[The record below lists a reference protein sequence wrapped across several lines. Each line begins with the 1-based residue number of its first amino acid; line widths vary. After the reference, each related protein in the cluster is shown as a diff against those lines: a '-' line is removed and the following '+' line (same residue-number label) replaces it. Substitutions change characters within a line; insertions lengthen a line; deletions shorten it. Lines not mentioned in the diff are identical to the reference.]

1 MNDHDDLL
9 RAIAANPDED
19 TPRLVY
25 ADFLDELGGE
35 SRTARA
41 EFIRLHTRAERLAL
55 DDPEREAAKPRI
67 SQLLCAWDTVWQQ
80 EMPPGWKALAYH
92 RRGFPFRGAVT
103 ASQVEDDDDPR
114 PHLLEYVEL
123 TPDVPPHRLSEIL
136 RRSIGPWVKTLIVRS
151 PLPWSAVYG
160 ALAEADYGLLR
171 SAGAEALASGDYQR
185 LECLDIARH
194 AIGDEGF
201 RALCESWGFPQLREL
216 NLNNNNIT
224 DFGIATLIRS
234 NLLPQL
240 RRLELS
246 DNPISVAMRDRVRPG
261 HGES

>member
-1 MNDHDDLL
+1 
-9 RAIAANPDED
+9 
-19 TPRLVY
+19 
-25 ADFLDELGGE
+25 
-35 SRTARA
+35 
-41 EFIRLHTRAERLAL
+41 
-55 DDPEREAAKPRI
+55 
-67 SQLLCAWDTVWQQ
+67 
-80 EMPPGWKALAYH
+80 MPK
-92 RRGFPFRGAVT
+92 R
-103 ASQVEDDDDPR
+103 
-114 PHLLEYVEL
+114 
-123 TPDVPPHRLSEIL
+123 
-136 RRSIGPWVKTLIVRS
+136 
-151 PLPWSAVYG
+151 
-160 ALAEADYGLLR
+160 
-171 SAGAEALASGDYQR
+171 LASGDYQR